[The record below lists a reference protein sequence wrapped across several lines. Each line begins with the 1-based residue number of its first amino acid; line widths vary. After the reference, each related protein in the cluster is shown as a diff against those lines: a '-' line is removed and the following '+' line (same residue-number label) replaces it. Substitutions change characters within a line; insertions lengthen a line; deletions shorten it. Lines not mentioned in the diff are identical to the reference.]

1 MKRMNATKV
10 WVLGFAALLTIGC
23 GSDDKPDTS
32 TTTPTGTADAGDETT
47 GEETTSE
54 EETSTSDESPTTTE
68 PNTGSTE
75 TPGDDLGEPVL
86 EDVPP
91 ETELSDLDE
100 DQLAE
105 VCEAYVATA
114 TAVSVNLGQLCPAQG
129 LFQAV
134 QSDEVTDDESYQA
147 ACADRVAA
155 CEAEVTTAQEASP
168 AERCESA
175 STCGASVAD
184 FNACNLQIAALN
196 SIVLEPLTEQEV
208 PECSETTQSQAN
220 NVALSLGLQLTLGL
234 AQVSNEAGGSPTDED
249 GPCARINEACPDLGV
264 VLGAFSDL
272 GASLN

>member
-1 MKRMNATKV
+1 MKRMNETKV
-10 WVLGFAALLTIGC
+10 WVLGCVALLSVGC
-23 GSDDKPDTS
+23 GSDDKPETSS
-32 TTTPTGTADAGDETT
+32 TTPDNTADAGSETSDETT
-47 GEETTSE
+47 TEEETTSG
-54 EETSTSDESPTTTE
+54 ETSSATSE
-68 PNTGSTE
+68 PDAGSTE
-75 TPGDDLGEPVL
+75 EPSGDLGEPVL

-134 QSDEVTDDESYQA
+134 QSEEVTDDDSYQS
-147 ACADRVAA
+147 ACTDKVAA
-155 CEAEVTTAQEASP
+155 CEADVAAAQEASP

-175 STCGASVAD
+175 ATCGASVAD

-196 SIVLEPLTEQEV
+196 SVVLEPLTEQEV
-208 PECSETTQSQAN
+208 PECSETTQSEAN
-220 NVALSLGLQLTLGL
+220 NLALALGIQLTLGL
-234 AQVSNEAGGSPTDED
+234 AQVSNQAGGSPTDED

>member
-1 MKRMNATKV
+1 MKRMNETKV
-10 WVLGFAALLTIGC
+10 WVLGFAALLTVGC

-32 TTTPTGTADAGDETT
+32 TTTPQGTVDSGADTTGDEP
-47 GEETTSE
+47 TSE
-54 EETSTSDESPTTTE
+54 ETPTSDETPTTTTD
-68 PNTGSTE
+68 PDSGSTE
-75 TPGDDLGEPVL
+75 APSEDLGKPVL

-134 QSDEVTDDESYQA
+134 QSEEVTDDESYQA
-147 ACADRVAA
+147 ACTDRVAA
-155 CEAEVTTAQEASP
+155 CEAEVATAQEASP

-175 STCGASVAD
+175 ATCGASVAD
-184 FNACNLQIAALN
+184 FNECNLQIAALN
-196 SIVLEPLTEQEV
+196 SIVLEPLTEQEIS
-208 PECSETTQSQAN
+208 ECSETTQSQAN
-220 NVALSLGLQLTLGL
+220 NLALLLGLQLTVGLG
-234 AQVSNEAGGSPTDED
+234 QVSTQAGGSPTDED